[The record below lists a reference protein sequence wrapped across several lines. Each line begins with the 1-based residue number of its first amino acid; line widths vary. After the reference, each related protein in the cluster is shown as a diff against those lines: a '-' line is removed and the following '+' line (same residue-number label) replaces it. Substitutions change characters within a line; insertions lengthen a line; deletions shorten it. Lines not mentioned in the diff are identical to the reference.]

1 MRLLI
6 IQLNKKK
13 REYKKSCQRIPEKQ
27 SPCQKEHKAYHR
39 TRTDTVVF
47 HLKLTLSINI
57 QKYMFV
63 SLCYTGQGN

>member
-13 REYKKSCQRIPEKQ
+13 REYKKSCQRIPELTRSMSK
-27 SPCQKEHKAYHR
+27 R
-39 TRTDTVVF
+39 TRADTVVF